1 MGLPLYRIAHNLEH
15 EAHVASERAIASK
28 STAGAGSA
36 EIVTASPGLQ
46 LVYDTAPVG
55 LAFLSTDCRYLMI
68 NQHLTEICGISVSDH
83 IGHSV
88 RETVPQVADQV
99 EQIVQTIVRSG
110 MPITGIEVNGQRPD
124 GSNTDRV
131 WVTYWHPLKDR
142 KGDVIGVNVAAEEV
156 TERKRAEAERAAM
169 HERLRALNETLAERV
184 EAQAQERDRLWKLSQ
199 DLLVVTDT
207 EGTVINVNPAWTAT
221 LGWEPDELIGRTGEW
236 LVHSDDRDRSRE
248 ALVKML
254 AGTSTPHFENRI
266 RCKDGSY
273 RWLSWVSMPDR
284 SSVYAIARDVT
295 DLKRAREQLNAL
307 RRELARVAQQTAI
320 GAMAASIA
328 HEIKQPLAA
337 VTTSANAGLRWLGRA
352 EPNLAEA
359 QGALERVAKGTHQID
374 EVITSIRT
382 MFGGRP
388 SEKAAVHLRSLVDG
402 VLALT
407 QGELE
412 ANGILARND
421 VANELPAVLGDRVQL
436 QQVLVNLI
444 VNAIEALTVVNDRE
458 RQLTI
463 GSDFDGQQVTVSV
476 SDTGIGINFEQL
488 DQIFEPLFTTKSSG
502 MGLGLSICRSI
513 VEAHGG
519 RLWATARAPYGT
531 TFHLTLFPSPID

>member
-1 MGLPLYRIAHNLEH
+1 MR
-15 EAHVASERAIASK
+15 SKRTIASK
-28 STAGAGSA
+28 STAGSSSA
-36 EIVTASPGLQ
+36 EILTASPGLK

-83 IGHSV
+83 LGRSV
-88 RETVPQVADQV
+88 RQTVPQVADQV
-99 EQIVQTIVRSG
+99 EQIVHTIVKSG
-110 MPITGIEVNGQRPD
+110 KPITGIEVNGQRPD
-124 GSNTDRV
+124 GSNIDRV
-131 WVTYWHPLKDR
+131 WVTYWHPLKNR
-142 KGDVIGVNVAAEEV
+142 SGDVIGVNVAAEEV

-169 HERLRALNETLAERV
+169 HERLRSLNETLAERI
-184 EAQAQERDRLWKLSQ
+184 EAQAQERDRLWRLSQ
-199 DLLVVTDT
+199 DLLIVTDT
-207 EGTVINVNPAWTAT
+207 EGKILNVNPAWTAT

-236 LVHSDDRDRSRE
+236 LVHPDDRDRSRE
-248 ALVKML
+248 VLVKML

-266 RCKDGSY
+266 KCKDGSY
-273 RWLSWVSMPDR
+273 RWLSWVGMPDR

-295 DLKRAREQLNAL
+295 DLKHAREQLNAL

-337 VTTSANAGLRWLGRA
+337 VMTSANSGLRWLGRA

-359 QGALERVAKGTHQID
+359 RAALERVVNGTHQID

-382 MFGGRP
+382 MFAGGP
-388 SEKAAVHLRSLVDG
+388 SDKAPLHVRSLVEG

-407 QGELE
+407 QVELE
-412 ANGILARND
+412 AHRISPRND
-421 VANELPAVLGDRVQL
+421 VSNELPAVLGDRVQL

-444 VNAIEALTVVNDRE
+444 INAIEAMSVVKDRE
-458 RQLTI
+458 RRLTI
-463 GSDFDGQQVTVSV
+463 GSSFDGQQVIVSV
-476 SDTGIGINFEQL
+476 ADTGTGINPEQL
-488 DQIFEPLFTTKSSG
+488 DQIFEPLFTTKSRG

-513 VEAHGG
+513 IEAHGG
-519 RLWATARAPYGT
+519 RLWPTVQSPFGT
-531 TFHLTLFPSPID
+531 TFHLTLLPT